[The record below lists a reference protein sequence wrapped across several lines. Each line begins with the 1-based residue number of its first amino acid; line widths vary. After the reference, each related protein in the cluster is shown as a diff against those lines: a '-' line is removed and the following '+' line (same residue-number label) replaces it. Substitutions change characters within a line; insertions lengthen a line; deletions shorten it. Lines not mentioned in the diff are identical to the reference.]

1 MTFSLG
7 LTGIS
12 ANQRNSLN
20 AELSVSDIDIGGTQ
34 VGNYAP
40 SLQSEM
46 ARNTAILCKGPDG
59 QLAYYTIDA
68 ERSIPGVSL
77 ILRPLG
83 P

>member
-20 AELSVSDIDIGGTQ
+20 AELSVSDLDIGGTQ
-34 VGNYAP
+34 TGNYAP

-46 ARNTAILCKGPDG
+46 SRGTAILCKGPDG
-59 QLAYYTIDA
+59 LLAYYTIDA
-68 ERSIPGVSL
+68 ERSIPGYPP
-77 ILRPLG
+77 IMRPLG